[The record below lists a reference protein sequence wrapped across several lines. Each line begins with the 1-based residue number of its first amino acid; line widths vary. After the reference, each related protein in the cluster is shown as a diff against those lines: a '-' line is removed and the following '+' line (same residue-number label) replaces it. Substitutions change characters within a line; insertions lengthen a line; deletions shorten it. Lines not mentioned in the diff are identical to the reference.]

1 MRHAKAKHQLNRFTS
16 WRKATLISLTR
27 SLILHQ
33 SVKTT
38 KAKAKAAQAL
48 AERLISLGRQN
59 TLAAKR
65 RAFSIL
71 GEHRLVSILFND
83 IAVRFQ
89 NRSAGFTRIIRL
101 GNRRGDSAQE
111 AILELTEIKKIE
123 RKAPVKEKKETKP
136 APDHEQQKTQG
147 PPEHEKPPLEK
158 KAPPTFLGGI
168 RRIFKKER
176 DAL

>member
-1 MRHAKAKHQLNRFTS
+1 MRHAKAKHRLNRFTS
-16 WRKATLISLTR
+16 WRKATLISLTK

-33 SVKTT
+33 SIQTT
-38 KAKAKAAQAL
+38 KAKAKAAQPL
-48 AERLISLGRQN
+48 AERLISLGKQN

-71 GEHRLVSILFND
+71 GEHHLVSMLFDD
-83 IAVRFQ
+83 IAVRFK
-89 NRSAGFTRIIRL
+89 NRTGGYTRVIQL
-101 GNRRGDSAQE
+101 GNRRGDSASV

-123 RKAPVKEKKETKP
+123 RRATKAKKEPKPEQDEHQKAQAPV
-136 APDHEQQKTQG
+136 Q
-147 PPEHEKPPLEK
+147 EKPPLEK

>member
-1 MRHAKAKHQLNRFTS
+1 MRHAKKKHQLNRFTS
-16 WRKATLISLTR
+16 WRKATLISLAR
-27 SLILHQ
+27 NLILHQ
-33 SVKTT
+33 SIKTT
-38 KAKAKAAQAL
+38 KAKAKAAQSL
-48 AERLISLGRQN
+48 AERLISLGKQN

-71 GEHRLVSILFND
+71 GEHRLVSMLFND

-89 NRSAGFTRIIRL
+89 HKTSGFTRVIRL
-101 GNRRGDSAQE
+101 GNRRGDSAIL

-123 RKAPVKEKKETKP
+123 HRAVKEKKETKP
-136 APDHEQQKTQG
+136 EEDKQQKAQI
-147 PPEHEKPPLEK
+147 PAQEKPPLEK

>member
-1 MRHAKAKHQLNRFTS
+1 MRHAKIKHRLNRFTS
-16 WRKATLISLTR
+16 WRKATLIGLTK

-33 SVKTT
+33 SVRTT
-38 KAKAKAAQAL
+38 KAKAKATQVL

-71 GEHRLVSILFND
+71 GEHRLVSILFDD

-89 NRSAGFTRIIRL
+89 NKSAGYTRVIQL
-101 GNRRGDSAQE
+101 GNRRGDSAPI
-111 AILELTEIKKIE
+111 AILELTEIKKKE
-123 RKAPVKEKKETKP
+123 RRPAKEKKETKP
-136 APDHEQQKTQG
+136 EQDQQQKAQAPTQ
-147 PPEHEKPPLEK
+147 EKPPLEK

>member
-1 MRHAKAKHQLNRFTS
+1 MRHAKKKHQFNRFTS
-16 WRKATLISLTR
+16 WRKATLISLVK

-33 SVKTT
+33 GIKTT
-38 KAKAKAAQAL
+38 KVKAKAAQSL
-48 AERLISLGRQN
+48 AERLISLGKQN

-71 GEHRLVSILFND
+71 GEHRLVSMLFND

-89 NRSAGFTRIIRL
+89 NKSSGFTRVIQL
-101 GNRRGDSAQE
+101 GNRRGDSASL
-111 AILELTEIKKIE
+111 AILELTEIKKVE
-123 RKAPVKEKKETKP
+123 RRQAKEKKEAKP
-136 APDHEQQKTQG
+136 EEDKQEKAQAPAQ
-147 PPEHEKPPLEK
+147 EKPPLGK
-158 KAPPTFLGGI
+158 KASPTFLGGI